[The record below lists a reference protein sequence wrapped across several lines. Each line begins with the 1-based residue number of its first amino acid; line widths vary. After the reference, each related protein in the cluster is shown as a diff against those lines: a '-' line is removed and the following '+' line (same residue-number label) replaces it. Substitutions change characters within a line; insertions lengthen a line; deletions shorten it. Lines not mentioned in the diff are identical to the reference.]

1 MMRLL
6 LLLLFALAFPA
17 SAHEVRP
24 ALLEITRDANSLCR
38 IDWKQ
43 PTSGEV
49 AIHLSPRFSGGW
61 TDVEPDHEFVA
72 SDHRA
77 VRWLRRGC
85 ASADL
90 EAQSIL
96 IDGLDATI
104 TDVLLRIDYGDGDTL
119 VRILHPGDPPLSLA
133 RGAHALN
140 GAGAYFTLGVL
151 HILEGA
157 DHLAF
162 VLGLILLVGF
172 TGRLFLAVTGFTV
185 AHSLTLGATALG
197 IIHPWPALIEAFVA
211 LSIIFVAGEVLR
223 AQRGYDSLTIRWPV
237 IAAFGFGLLH
247 GFAFAGALA
256 EVGLPKGETL
266 LALVLFNAGVEA
278 GQLLFIAGVFV
289 FGLALGPMLPR
300 LPRWTWRLPPYAIG
314 GFAGFLFIARAAALF
329 A

>member
-1 MMRLL
+1 
-6 LLLLFALAFPA
+6 
-17 SAHEVRP
+17 VRP
-24 ALLEITRDANSLCR
+24 ALLQVTFDANEVCR
-38 IDWKQ
+38 VDWKQ

-49 AIHLSPRFSGGW
+49 AIHLSPQFSGGW
-61 TDVEPDHEFVA
+61 TDGEPEHEFVA

-77 VRWLRRGC
+77 ARWLRHDC
-85 ASADL
+85 SSADI
-90 EAQSIL
+90 EKQSIV

-104 TDVLLRIDYGDGDTL
+104 TDVLLRVDYGDGDILT
-119 VRILHPGDPPLSLA
+119 RILHPGDPPLSLM
-133 RGAHALN
+133 RSKPVLN
-140 GAGAYFTLGVL
+140 RAGAYFGLGVD

-162 VLGLILLVGF
+162 VLGLVLLVGF

-197 IIHPWPALIEAFVA
+197 ITHPWPPLIEAFVA
-211 LSIIFVAGEVLR
+211 LSIIFVASEVLR
-223 AQRGYDSLTIRWPV
+223 AQRGSNSLSIRWPV
-237 IAAFGFGLLH
+237 IAAFAFGLLH

-266 LALVLFNAGVEA
+266 AALLLFNLGVEA
-278 GQLLFIAGVFV
+278 GQLLFIAAVFV
-289 FGLALGPMLPR
+289 ISSAIGPLLPR

-314 GFAGFLFIARAAALF
+314 GFAGFLFVVRAAALF